1 MSKDIVKQL
10 LDELEIET
18 SDHWT
23 TKRKLG
29 DMEFICYYY
38 TFNDNKY
45 CVSGDGISYVFSNV
59 DGEILYVGYS
69 IEKLKKTIKREK
81 RKWEQ

>member
-38 TFNDNKY
+38 TFGNY
-45 CVSGDGISYVFSNV
+45 CVSGDGISYVFSNT
-59 DGEILYVGYS
+59 DGDMLYMGYS
-69 IEKLKKTIKREK
+69 MEKLKKTIKKEL
-81 RKWEQ
+81 RKKWH